1 MNVRLLLLLSPVVFS
16 AMAEAQV
23 ENSPLAPLF
32 ECREIADDVERLS
45 CLDAAV
51 DSLRGDTDSGEIV
64 AVNSAQIEAAE
75 EATFGLTLSGFN
87 LPGIP
92 HLAIPSLS
100 SESLDLDATE
110 EDASSSEINVIRNE
124 EGDIQRIEN
133 LPVQSADT
141 NAVNR
146 VVIVL
151 QNGQV
156 WRQIDS
162 VRVLINHREPQNEMT
177 VTIRKTGIG
186 SLFMRLNNR
195 GRWFRVERVD

>member
-1 MNVRLLLLLSPVVFS
+1 
-16 AMAEAQV
+16 
-23 ENSPLAPLF
+23 
-32 ECREIADDVERLS
+32 
-45 CLDAAV
+45 
-51 DSLRGDTDSGEIV
+51 
-64 AVNSAQIEAAE
+64 VNSAQIEAAE